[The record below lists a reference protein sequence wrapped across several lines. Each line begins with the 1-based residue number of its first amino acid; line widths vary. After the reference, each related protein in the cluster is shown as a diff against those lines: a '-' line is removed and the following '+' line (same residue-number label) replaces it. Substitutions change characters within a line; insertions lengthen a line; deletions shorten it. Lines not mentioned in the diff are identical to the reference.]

1 MDEKEN
7 LIREL
12 VAIHNIQENPDFEDE
27 VREMMAKIKEEKN
40 LEDRYKKNT
49 LPKIVK
55 REETCSAKERKKIKF
70 TLLL

>member
-27 VREMMAKIKEEKN
+27 VREILEK
-40 LEDRYKKNT
+40 YVVFFKNR
-49 LPKIVK
+49 PP
-55 REETCSAKERKKIKF
+55 RKDVE
-70 TLLL
+70 